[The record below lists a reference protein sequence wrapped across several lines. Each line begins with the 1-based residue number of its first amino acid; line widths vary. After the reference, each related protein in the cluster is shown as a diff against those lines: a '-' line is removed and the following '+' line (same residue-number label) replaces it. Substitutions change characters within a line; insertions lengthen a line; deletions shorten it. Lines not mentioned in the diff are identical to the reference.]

1 LEGDRQRTRRSSPEL
16 HQSRLAS
23 RSVSLFI
30 TTVESKVQRKR
41 QVFEDWNAHLEVAT
55 SSDPSDD
62 IVSLR
67 SRTLGRDVSVEG
79 SLAHQP
85 DGIQCAAVAAG
96 IKYEGVLDFTVV
108 KLDAPG
114 AAAAVF
120 TKSLC
125 PSYAVMYGR
134 EALANGRAQVLA
146 VLSKNANVFTP
157 HGDEDTRTM
166 ARWLSEELGV
176 EASDI
181 VPSCTGVIGV
191 PLPMNK
197 VKAAV
202 RGLAQKLRPGALD
215 DVARAILTTDR
226 GPKVASIRLGDLV
239 VCAMAKGAGMIEPN
253 MATMLV
259 YFFTNADL
267 DGAALRAILTGATE
281 RTFNSLTVDSDTS
294 TSDTVAIF
302 STRKVAL
309 DETLR
314 EDFRDAVRAMS
325 IKLARDIVAQS
336 EGATKLIECTVR
348 LDSSQ
353 ADAKIMAKKIVNSP
367 LVKTAVHGGDPNWG
381 RIVMALGKPDDRLVI
396 GEIPRG
402 SVVIEMMGQ
411 VVFSKAQPIAID
423 LEALARELKA
433 ASRVSIDV
441 RIGEGRHGATV
452 WGCDLSRRYVD
463 INAEYMT

>member
-1 LEGDRQRTRRSSPEL
+1 MP
-16 HQSRLAS
+16 
-23 RSVSLFI
+23 VSLLLSS
-30 TTVESKVQRKR
+30 VERK
-41 QVFEDWNAHLEVAT
+41 VFEDWNATITTAA
-55 SSDPSDD
+55 SADPSDD
-62 IVSLR
+62 VVSFR
-67 SRTLGRDVSVEG
+67 SASEGRVVTVEA

-85 DGIQCAAVAAG
+85 EGIRCAAVAAG

-125 PSYAVMYGR
+125 PSYAVLYGR
-134 EALANGRAQVLA
+134 EALADGRAQVLA
-146 VLSKNANVFTP
+146 VISKNANVFTP
-157 HGDEDTRTM
+157 NGEADTRAM
-166 ARWLSEELGV
+166 AGWLSKELSVQPG
-176 EASDI
+176 DI

-191 PLPMNK
+191 PLPMDK
-197 VKAAV
+197 VKAGIEGIA
-202 RGLAQKLRPGALD
+202 AKLRPGALEEA
-215 DVARAILTTDR
+215 ARAILTTDR
-226 GPKVASIRLGDLV
+226 GPKVCAVRVGDLV

-267 DGAALRAILTGATE
+267 DGGALRDVLTGAVD

-294 TSDTVAIF
+294 TSDTVAVF
-302 STRKVAL
+302 STRAVPL
-309 DETLR
+309 DEAR
-314 EDFRDAVRAMS
+314 RSDFVDAVRAMS

-348 LDSSQ
+348 LDSSP

-367 LVKTAVHGGDPNWG
+367 LVKTAIHGGDPNWG
-381 RIVMALGKPDDRLVI
+381 RIVMAIGKPDERLGI
-396 GEIPRG
+396 AKIARE
-402 SVVIEMMGQ
+402 SVVIEMMGK
-411 VVFSKAQPIAID
+411 VVFARGQAIPID
-423 LEALARELKA
+423 LAALSSELKSS
-433 ASRVSIDV
+433 SRVSINV
-441 RIGEGRHGATV
+441 TIGEGRHTAKV